1 MADFPK
7 ISRAIP
13 QQRYKYGE
21 FLVSVLGD
29 IESPEPH
36 DYRYIMAFVKEG
48 GSKPV
53 AFVTCERSEGDY
65 RQQGQY
71 QLRVINS
78 SMDEVMA
85 ADDSYGKLSVFCE
98 QGLEIGSQLL
108 SLSDEQP
115 FPIG

>member
-21 FLVSVLGD
+21 FMVSVLGD
-29 IESPEPH
+29 IESPDAN

-53 AFVTCERSEGDY
+53 AFVTCERSEGEF

-85 ADDSYGKLSVFCE
+85 ADDRYGKLSVFCE

-108 SLSDEQP
+108 SLADEQP